1 MINPLFVVVLSH
13 ETITS
18 YCLHKTLYGKIIIKE
33 GRESI
38 GKFYRIG
45 ELAQQA
51 HVSRRT
57 IDYYTNMGLLD
68 ADRTHSNYRLYP
80 EGTLDRLRLIECY
93 KKEKLTLEEIKERL
107 CSVSEEENSNGNEE
121 ELLSVLKEIKGDM
134 EHLEQKVIEIRAN
147 LPTAGDEEARRMIR
161 QMSLQG
167 VSLLHAI
174 MLLLGEGPL

>member
-1 MINPLFVVVLSH
+1 L
-13 ETITS
+13 
-18 YCLHKTLYGKIIIKE
+18 
-33 GRESI
+33 
-38 GKFYRIG
+38 YRIG

-57 IDYYTNMGLLD
+57 IDYYTNIGLLD

-107 CSVSEEENSNGNEE
+107 YAVYEEEKNKGTEQ
-121 ELLSVLKEIKGDM
+121 LLSSLREIKGDM
-134 EHLEQKVIEIRAN
+134 EHLEQKVMEIRAN
-147 LPTAGDEEARRMIR
+147 IQTAGDEEMRRTIR
-161 QMSLQG
+161 QLSLQG
-167 VSLLHAI
+167 VSLLHAV